1 MAKLA
6 NGGMHDDAKFGI
18 RTPVVGGQK
27 RRRPSGRPFRF
38 GPGVSSPLP
47 STGKPVLADTSGVG
61 NSDLVGHP
69 SRPSLASHSRPCSLP
84 RGRRD
89 FRPRACNRPG
99 RARNTDRD
107 GRPCAAPKRALPVRK
122 LTEQH
127 HLKAR
132 FLTFVSPLGVPR
144 VRVKDSSVPRADVQ
158 FEKRIP
164 VPTLVPEIAS
174 NSCDDLEICSR
185 LGDVLGDRLRGLTIW
200 GLPIQYGSRRIFS
213 ISISISVPSGSNE
226 QNGHIG
232 RGRPE
237 RSSTKR
243 SIFTDGQRHAWN
255 SGAWIYPGHAA
266 CA

>member
-1 MAKLA
+1 M
-6 NGGMHDDAKFGI
+6 MRSSEF

-144 VRVKDSSVPRADVQ
+144 VRVQ
-158 FEKRIP
+158 GFECAK
-164 VPTLVPEIAS
+164 S
-174 NSCDDLEICSR
+174 
-185 LGDVLGDRLRGLTIW
+185 
-200 GLPIQYGSRRIFS
+200 
-213 ISISISVPSGSNE
+213 
-226 QNGHIG
+226 
-232 RGRPE
+232 
-237 RSSTKR
+237 KR
-243 SIFTDGQRHAWN
+243 SIRKPN
-255 SGAWIYPGHAA
+255 SRSDLDSRNSVKWL
-266 CA
+266 